1 MCFPQNEFSSM
12 ILKSAETWIKGVDM
26 KKHFVPFLFLLSG
39 FLLLACSL
47 PGLGAAAAP
56 EIAPTSFPQPENTPA
71 VPDAPLPTST
81 PDMRPVTVQVNA
93 DGSGDYAALHE
104 AVAAVP
110 AGSTINLGAGVHTL
124 PETLKIEKSL
134 HIIGAGPQQTIIRG
148 TVTDRNMIYVDVPG
162 AFSFKNIAL
171 EYTSSNYGSCLG
183 ISAGQEIHIKN
194 CRFSGAVR
202 REETDGADGGVG
214 LWVGGS
220 TTGVVEDCEVDKNQS
235 YGIELSNK
243 AKVALINN
251 HCHENAE
258 DGIALFGE
266 SEGTLLYNLL
276 ERNGD
281 NGVWIDDT
289 ASAEIANNTIKENI
303 FDGIVLVNNSSA
315 VIHDNTI
322 TKNDETGVWLEASAF
337 AKVTNNTITGNKQD
351 GILTLENASALIEG
365 NMIYDNGRHG
375 ISIKDQCQPEIIGN
389 SIKGNGEAGIIYWD
403 TSGGTLMDNQVHNN
417 KWGIYINAGANPQL
431 SGNEA
436 TSNTDVDF
444 VDKR

>member
-1 MCFPQNEFSSM
+1 
-12 ILKSAETWIKGVDM
+12 M
-26 KKHFVPFLFLLSG
+26 KKRCISLFLLSG
-39 FLLLACSL
+39 FLLLACNL

-56 EIAPTSFPQPENTPA
+56 EIVPTSIPQQPNTPA
-71 VPDAPLPTST
+71 EPAALLPTATAWPTST
-81 PDMRPVTVQVNA
+81 PDLRPVTVQIRA
-93 DGSGDYAALHE
+93 DGSGDYASLPE

-110 AGSTINLGAGVHTL
+110 PGSTIQLAAGTYTL
-124 PETLKIEKSL
+124 PETLEIEKPL
-134 HIIGAGPQQTIIRG
+134 HIIGAGPQETIIHG
-148 TVTDRNMIYVDVPG
+148 TVTDRNMIYVNVAG
-162 AFSFKNIAL
+162 AFSFQNITL

-183 ISAGQEIHIKN
+183 IANGEEIHVKN
-194 CRFSGAVR
+194 CHFSGAVR

-220 TTGVVEDCEVDKNQS
+220 TTGVIENSEFDNNQN
-235 YGIELSNK
+235 YGIELSDE
-243 AKVALINN
+243 AKVALIKN

-258 DGIALFGE
+258 DGIALFQD

-276 ERNGD
+276 EKNGD
-281 NGVWIDDT
+281 NGVWIADA
-289 ASAEIANNTIKENI
+289 ASAEIANNTIKDNA

-322 TKNDETGVWLEASAF
+322 IDNDETGVWLQASAF

-365 NMIYDNGRHG
+365 NKFYDNGRHG
-375 ISIKDQCQPEIIGN
+375 IIVKDQCQPEIIGN

-403 TSGGTLMDNQVHNN
+403 TSGGTLMDNQVYNN
-417 KWGIYINAGANPQL
+417 KWGIYINAGTNPQL
-431 SGNEA
+431 SGNGV
-436 TSNTDVDF
+436 TDNTGADI